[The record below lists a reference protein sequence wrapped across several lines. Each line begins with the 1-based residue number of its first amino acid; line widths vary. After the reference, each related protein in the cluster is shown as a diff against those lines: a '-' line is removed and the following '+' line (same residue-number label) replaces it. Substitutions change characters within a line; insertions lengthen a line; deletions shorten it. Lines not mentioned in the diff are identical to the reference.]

1 MYNRKNWIAVNIVFL
16 SLLMF
21 LPVAQAQRQDIESQK
36 CYVQIWNVVTS
47 SPEMSVF
54 TYDQKGIMQSSNESK
69 LFDNWTDHTVGIV
82 KSISGKASWNGF
94 AKETAPD
101 GEFIIWELYG
111 DSESK
116 TTTGKAIYGTGKW
129 KNVKGE
135 RKTST
140 IASGR
145 PFVPNSTLAMCLKV
159 VGWIELPK

>member
-1 MYNRKNWIAVNIVFL
+1 MCNRKNWIAVTIVFL
-16 SLLMF
+16 SLVMF
-21 LPVAQAQRQDIESQK
+21 IPVAQAQRQDFESRK
-36 CYVQIWNVVTS
+36 CYVQILNVITS
-47 SPEMSVF
+47 SPELNIF
-54 TYDQKGIMQSSNESK
+54 TYDQKGILQSAHESK
-69 LFDNWTDHTVGIV
+69 LFDNWTDHTVGVV
-82 KSISGKASWNGF
+82 KVIGGKATWNGF

-101 GEFIIWELYG
+101 VEFIIWEFYG

-145 PFVPNSTLAMCLKV
+145 PLVPNSTLTMCLKV